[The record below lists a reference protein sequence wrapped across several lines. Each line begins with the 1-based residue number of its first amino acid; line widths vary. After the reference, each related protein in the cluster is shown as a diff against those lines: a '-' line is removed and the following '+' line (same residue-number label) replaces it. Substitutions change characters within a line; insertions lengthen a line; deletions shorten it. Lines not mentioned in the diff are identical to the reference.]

1 MAFTGVHV
9 ECGTSIVRGT
19 STIFS
24 RIWSET
30 IAYGGTTTQS
40 APTGYSLPGN
50 LVFRVRNA
58 AVGEAW
64 VSTGMVPDTSAA
76 ISSTDNNERAH
87 FNASE
92 LRDIEAKPNWKLQ
105 ASAVA

>member
-1 MAFTGVHV
+1 MALTGVHV

-40 APTGYSLPGN
+40 APKGYSQPGN
-50 LVFRVRNA
+50 LVFRIRNA

-64 VSTGMVPDTSAA
+64 VSTGITPDTSQA
-76 ISSTDNNERAH
+76 ISSTDDNERAH
-87 FNASE
+87 FSASE
-92 LRDIEAKPNWKLQ
+92 LRDIEAKIGWKVQ